1 MGLWQSDDLLELLQ
15 VGLTIQRNLKSS
27 VKGSKTVA
35 QISKKSVEEMQ
46 KGNVNGALK
55 LLTNNM
61 DHEIL
66 PLNDDTISKLKMK
79 HPKASVPDA
88 AGCIPGLK
96 Y

>member
-1 MGLWQSDDLLELLQ
+1 M
-15 VGLTIQRNLKSS
+15 V
-27 VKGSKTVA
+27 
-35 QISKKSVEEMQ
+35 QISKKFVEEIQ
-46 KGNVNGALK
+46 KENVNGASK
-55 LLTNNM
+55 LLTDNM

-79 HPKASVPDA
+79 RPKASVPDA

>member
-1 MGLWQSDDLLELLQ
+1 MELLQ
-15 VGLTIQRNLKSS
+15 ESLTIQRNLKS
-27 VKGSKTVA
+27 VKGLKAVV
-35 QISKKSVEEMQ
+35 QISKKFVEEIQ
-46 KGNVNGALK
+46 KENVNGASK
-55 LLTNNM
+55 LLTDNM